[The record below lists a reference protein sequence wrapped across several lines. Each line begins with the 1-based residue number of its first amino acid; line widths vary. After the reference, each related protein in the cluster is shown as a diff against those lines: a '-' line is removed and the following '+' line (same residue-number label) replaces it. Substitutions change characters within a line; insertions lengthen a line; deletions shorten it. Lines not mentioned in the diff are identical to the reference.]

1 MLYVKFE
8 REGREYQYEEEVYV
22 PSSVYNSAD
31 PIAEAQLYMAM
42 RKLGYTN
49 RSIKNSYEALSR
61 NLKEQ
66 REETNSIISLI
77 NQIAASN
84 QLKLDPLKRVE
95 LFVDKYTKYN
105 LYNDIR
111 LDVKTVMAISGV
123 TSSIDF
129 AKLMTELIDK
139 NMFKRVIIL
148 HAFNGEVIQEFDS
161 YEEVPNEIFDPSLE
175 KDTPVLP
182 SSLKTVYEYMGK
194 V

>member
-1 MLYVKFE
+1 M
-8 REGREYQYEEEVYV
+8 GG
-22 PSSVYNSAD
+22 SVAKAKDAKWGKPVDKQTVN
-31 PIAEAQLYMAM
+31 ELTQ
-42 RKLGYTN
+42 
-49 RSIKNSYEALSR
+49 

-161 YEEVPNEIFDPSLE
+161 YEEVPNEIFDHSLE